1 MQKKQVNPTGAIPGM
16 SLTAELGGRPWQ
28 TPPRYTTP
36 EQALEFYLPRLTS
49 PDAYDQL
56 LDVLELGV
64 PITAIADSMQTSG
77 VMQGL
82 HTVDVG
88 LLVTPVIMEMLAYIG
103 DDAGIEY
110 NMGTDKPLDED
121 KISNS
126 QIALAMRKMRD
137 KLPEAVDDAKE
148 GDDMDMDDM
157 PEEVQAE
164 EDQPEP
170 AGGLMARRK
179 Q

>member
-1 MQKKQVNPTGAIPGM
+1 MQKKQVNPTGPIAGM

-28 TPPRYTTP
+28 TPPKYSTP

-110 NMGTDKPLDED
+110 NMGTDVEIDED

-126 QIALAMRKMRD
+126 QIALAMRKMRNR
-137 KLPEAVDDAKE
+137 LPEAVEDAKE
-148 GDDMDMDDM
+148 NESEPVDM
-157 PEEVQAE
+157 V
-164 EDQPEP
+164 EDTEEP
-170 AGGLMARRK
+170 ASMSGGLMARR
-179 Q
+179 QQ